1 MESQNIRNHLKA
13 LVQIS
18 IIDRDFGQPEKSYV
32 YTIGQANKFSEE
44 EIDEIVREV
53 LQAKDAEDVNF
64 EGLMTEERFD
74 YLYDIVQL
82 MKIDGEVF
90 LTEIKYCEDIAEKL
104 GYTRKVVKKMASR
117 IYSDPSIT
125 GDREALMKEASKYL
139 K

>member
-1 MESQNIRNHLKA
+1 MESSNIRNHLKA

-18 IIDRDFGQPEKSYV
+18 IIDRDFGEPEKTYV
-32 YTIGQANKFSEE
+32 YTIGKANRIPEA
-44 EIDEIVREV
+44 EIDQIVKEV
-53 LQAKDAEDVNF
+53 LESKDDEPINY

-90 LTEIKYCEDIAEKL
+90 LTEIRYCEGIAERL
-104 GYTRKVVKKMASR
+104 GYDKKVVKKMASR
-117 IYSDPSIT
+117 IYSDPAIT
-125 GDREALMKEASKYL
+125 GNRAALMKEASKYL

>member
-1 MESQNIRNHLKA
+1 MESSNLRNHLKA

-18 IIDRDFGQPEKSYV
+18 VIDRDFGEPERTYV
-32 YTIGQANKFSEE
+32 YTIGKANKLEE
-44 EIDEIVREV
+44 SEIDDIVKEV
-53 LQAKDAEDVNF
+53 LESKDNEPINY
-64 EGLMTEERFD
+64 EGLMSEERFD

-90 LTEIKYCEDIAEKL
+90 LTEIKYCEGIAERL
-104 GYTRKVVKKMASR
+104 GYDKKVVKKMASR

-125 GDREALMKEASKYL
+125 GDRAALMKEASKYL